1 MTRAGEPVSAAA
13 AFLFHGKSREE
24 LWVKRCV
31 EANWVY
37 EEEVAQLSGV
47 DNPVFEELKRLLDR
61 LIEFGHVPM
70 AEIRCKERGY
80 LVRSAD
86 IVCLPIVTGAVVA

>member
-1 MTRAGEPVSAAA
+1 
-13 AFLFHGKSREE
+13 
-24 LWVKRCV
+24 
-31 EANWVY
+31 
-37 EEEVAQLSGV
+37 
-47 DNPVFEELKRLLDR
+47 VFEELKRLLDR